1 MQPTLISGIALAA
14 IGICLL
20 AWFGRDFYFGCASH
34 SWRKADGQIVGRGG
48 RGGGVQRI
56 DDLAA
61 ALTYTYSVHGVEY
74 TSNRY
79 DFAGRSADADGGAV
93 VAERAPGQRV
103 TVWYDPAEPRRAVL
117 VQGVRTGNYLRLL
130 IATAFLLTGLALSRL
145 KVENLGT
152 ERMASQ
158 GPDPTIPRRL
168 SDAEIDSMQQA
179 PAVVDTFIAKQTHIE
194 LKVGDT
200 LMMSSL
206 YEEARDS
213 TGRLLPG
220 VGPTYNIPRNDI
232 LRMALPGFQAVA
244 PGHVTVFI
252 EDRPRDFHTDSI
264 ARRPSTRVD
273 VDVRR

>member
-1 MQPTLISGIALAA
+1 MQPTLISGIALSA

-20 AWFGRDFYFGCASH
+20 GWFGRDFYFGRASR

-48 RGGGVQRI
+48 RGGGAQRI

-61 ALTYTYSVHGVEY
+61 ALTYTYSVNGVEY

-79 DFAGRSADADGGAV
+79 DFAGRSADADESAV
-93 VAERAPGQRV
+93 VAGRAPGQRV

-117 VQGVRTGNYLRLL
+117 VQGVQASNYLRLGIAAALL
-130 IATAFLLTGLALSRL
+130 ITGLAVADPR
-145 KVENLGT
+145 VENLGA
-152 ERMASQ
+152 ERVASQ
-158 GPDPTIPRRL
+158 RPDPTIPRVL
-168 SDAEIDSMQQA
+168 TEAEIDSMQQA

-194 LKVGDT
+194 LEVGDT

-220 VGPTYNIPRNDI
+220 VGPTYNIPRNDV

-252 EDRPRDFHTDSI
+252 EDRPRDFNTDSI
-264 ARRPSTRVD
+264 PRRPSTRVE

>member
-1 MQPTLISGIALAA
+1 MQPTLISGIALTA

-20 AWFGRDFYFGCASH
+20 GWFGRDFYFGRASH

-103 TVWYDPAEPRRAVL
+103 TVWYDPVEPRRAGL
-117 VQGVRTGNYLRLL
+117 VQGVQTGNYLRLL

>member
-1 MQPTLISGIALAA
+1 
-14 IGICLL
+14 
-20 AWFGRDFYFGCASH
+20 
-34 SWRKADGQIVGRGG
+34 
-48 RGGGVQRI
+48 
-56 DDLAA
+56 
-61 ALTYTYSVHGVEY
+61 
-74 TSNRY
+74 
-79 DFAGRSADADGGAV
+79 
-93 VAERAPGQRV
+93 
-103 TVWYDPAEPRRAVL
+103 VL

-145 KVENLGT
+145 KVEHLGT

>member
-20 AWFGRDFYFGCASH
+20 GWFGRDFYFGRASR

-48 RGGGVQRI
+48 RGGGAQRI

-117 VQGVRTGNYLRLL
+117 VQGVQAGNYLRLGIAAALL
-130 IATAFLLTGLALSRL
+130 IAGLAVWDP

-152 ERMASQ
+152 ERVASQ
-158 GPDPTIPRRL
+158 RPDPTKPRVL
-168 SDAEIDSMQQA
+168 TAAEIDSMQQA
-179 PAVVDTFIAKQTHIE
+179 PAFVDTFIAKQTHVE
-194 LKVGDT
+194 LRVGDT
-200 LMMSSL
+200 LWLSSL
-206 YEEARDS
+206 FAEARDS
-213 TGRLLPG
+213 AGRPLPG
-220 VGPTYNIPRNDI
+220 VGPTFNIPRNDV
-232 LRMALPGFQAVA
+232 LRPSMADFQAVA
-244 PGHVTVFI
+244 PGHVSVFI
-252 EDRPRDFHTDSI
+252 EDRPRDFPIDSI
-264 ARRPSTRVD
+264 PRRPSTRVD